1 VQYIERCTERGLSS
15 TREIVRNFAGAVANQ
30 DVSHAW
36 VLRFLHRHEA
46 ELTVP
51 LPLSSPVISHPTLR
65 YRIETHFAL
74 DLPCTA
80 SEADLSAPS
89 LARGGPDGPANV
101 LARSSRD
108 RAPPP
113 YLLEVVHATPPNPA
127 RSALYP
133 PSRASGL
140 AAARSNT
147 LERMWVRLQY
157 YAMGPAEHV

>member
-36 VLRFLHRHEA
+36 VSRFLHRHEA

-51 LPLSSPVISHPTLR
+51 LPLSSPDISHPTLR

-108 RAPPP
+108 RAHPP

-133 PSRASGL
+133 PSRPSGL

-147 LERMWVRLQY
+147 LERMWV
-157 YAMGPAEHV
+157 